1 MKHRFGQ
8 FFFGLL
14 VFSLV
19 VSCGGILEAHVPFTN
34 MPETAPRNGSDR
46 TLPSPALPTNGHP
59 PTAASAVSPPTVT
72 AAPTPPPR
80 TPIPASS
87 PLLIN
92 SDGVIYADSFL
103 LAPFQQG
110 GSVILLNLQV
120 FIQDAG
126 FQCGWNDWTWY
137 SSLDEQ
143 QAWVQDG
150 ARHFSGRM
158 PGGESRYEQKIYPQ
172 GRDVHFELTLD
183 AGGEAGE
190 IGWAEFVF
198 FLPLETFQNQ
208 RYLTDQGEGIY
219 PAEYGAGTLAENLS
233 ELQLLPDDP
242 TRNLTLRSTSSSI
255 GLSDGRQ
262 WGDQSY
268 VVAVALPLDGSTLHF
283 TLTPPPADPGPN
295 PPAVRYSHAGYL
307 PVGPKQAVL
316 EIDWRD
322 SFPNPAVRLE
332 RKTESGAQTVLTGE
346 FVPVLQDFWKQF
358 AVFDFSA
365 VEESGEYRLVW
376 AGGAT
381 DWFPIAPNIFENR
394 WQNTLDFF
402 FPFQMSHAAVDLGGG
417 LAHAASTLDD
427 AVAVPPYTVGAD
439 GFISYEADGAAGY
452 VPLDVGGWFDAGDY
466 DLNVAAQAFVVH
478 QLALAW
484 EEFAPRRDL
493 HGLDLA
499 NRRLNVRQPN
509 GIPDLLEQIEWGT
522 RWLLSMQAA
531 DGRVF
536 VGVVESPDRYGETAL
551 PEEMTDGIPNSGDER
566 WLFHDY
572 HSDVNLKFVAATA
585 AASRA
590 LRASNPQLAEQAWQA
605 ALRAWDYFQSH
616 PEVYRETVYF
626 YPRAEG
632 REQMIAAAA
641 IELYLTQPD
650 PTYLRTLEQFI
661 PYFENLPTDWPAP
674 TIGSQQ
680 SNFWYVPPFL
690 ARLYPHLPD
699 SALKTS
705 IRAALEDAA
714 DLLNQL
720 SAPVPFPFM
729 ADWPYSDWGEVG
741 TYVSGINEAYW
752 LQKVLPDRIRLSDL
766 FPAAYWV
773 YGLHPVNDFTLV
785 FGSGLPEPL
794 YHYSSILYVRFGS
807 APASVPGAVVPGIA
821 TLTEA
826 RVLYY
831 LDQPETYRNN
841 EACIYDAA
849 SFLFAML
856 ALQPPLPYS
865 VHLPFVLLNQR
876 P

>member
-1 MKHRFGQ
+1 MSRILYPLT
-8 FFFGLL
+8 LL
-14 VFSLV
+14 LTFSLLLAA
-19 VSCGGILEAHVPFTN
+19 CGPLMADE
-34 MPETAPRNGSDR
+34 EQR
-46 TLPSPALPTNGHP
+46 TMDGGQATFASPTNTY
-59 PTAASAVSPPTVT
+59 PTSAYPTTPRRVT
-72 AAPTPPPR
+72 
-80 TPIPASS
+80 PASS

-92 SDGVIYADSFL
+92 DDGVLYADSFL

-110 GSVILLNLQV
+110 GSSLLLNLQPL
-120 FIQDAG
+120 IAESG
-126 FQCGWNDWTWY
+126 FQCGWDGWMTY
-137 SSLDEQ
+137 DSLNEQ

-150 ARHFSGRM
+150 ARYFSGQL

-183 AGGEAGE
+183 AGGEAE
-190 IGWAEFVF
+190 DIAWAEFVF
-198 FLPLETFQNQ
+198 YLPLAAFQNQ
-208 RYLTDQGEGIY
+208 RYLADGNEGLY

-233 ELQLLPDDP
+233 ELQLLPNDP
-242 TRNLTLRSTSSSI
+242 ARSLTLHSPTGGIS
-255 GLSDGRQ
+255 LADGRQ
-262 WGDQSY
+262 WSSQMY
-268 VVAVALPLDGSTLHF
+268 MVAVRLPLDGSTLHF

-307 PVGPKQAVL
+307 PAGPKQAVL

-322 SFPNPAVRLE
+322 SFPSLAVRLE
-332 RKTESGAQTVLTGE
+332 RKSGSEAETVLTGE

-365 VEESGEYRLVW
+365 VQESGEYRLVW

-381 DWFPIAPNIFENR
+381 EWFPIAPNVFENR

-417 LAHAASTLDD
+417 LAHEASTLDD
-427 AVAVPPYTVGAD
+427 AVAAPPYTDGAD
-439 GFISYEADGAAGY
+439 GFLSYEADGASGY

-484 EEFAPRRDL
+484 EEFAPQRDL
-493 HGLDLA
+493 HRLDLA

-509 GIPDLLEQIEWGT
+509 GIPDLLEQIEWGA
-522 RWLLSMQAA
+522 RWLLTMQAA
-531 DGRVF
+531 NGRVF

-551 PEEMTDGIPNSGDER
+551 PEDMTDGIPNTGDER

-572 HSDVNLKFVAATA
+572 HSDVNLKFVVATA

-605 ALRAWDYFQSH
+605 ALLAWDYFRNH

-626 YPRAEG
+626 SANAEG
-632 REQMIAAAA
+632 REQMISAAA

-650 PTYLRTLEQFI
+650 PAYLQTLEQFTA
-661 PYFENLPTDWPAP
+661 YFEHLPTEWPAS

-680 SNFWYVPPFL
+680 SNFWYVPSFL

-699 SALKTS
+699 GTLKTS
-705 IRAALEDAA
+705 IRTALEDAA
-714 DLLNQL
+714 DLLDQL
-720 SAPVPFPFM
+720 SAPSPFPFM

-785 FGSGLPEPL
+785 FGSGLPEPR
-794 YHYSSILYVRFGS
+794 YHYSSILHVRFGS

-826 RVLYY
+826 RLLYY

-856 ALQPPLPYS
+856 ALEPPLPYS
-865 VHLPFVLLNQR
+865 VHLPMVLR
-876 P
+876 